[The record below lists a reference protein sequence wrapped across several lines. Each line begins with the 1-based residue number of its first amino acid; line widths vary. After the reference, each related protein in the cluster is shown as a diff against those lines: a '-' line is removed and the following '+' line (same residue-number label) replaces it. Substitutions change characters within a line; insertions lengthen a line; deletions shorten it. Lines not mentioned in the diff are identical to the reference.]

1 MRVTKRTMEAYL
13 RESGTPY
20 VAVDEAKKALFAGV
34 QLRSFDFVAYSES
47 GPNWLITCK
56 PFSQGD
62 MREVMRKWEDVFGKG
77 FAAAEV
83 RLRGGRFVLVALD
96 GKVTELP
103 EVDLPQG
110 FRSGDRLRHRP
121 RKAKPRR
128 RPTKSQDAEP
138 QPAGPETPVSPVL
151 GPDGNPMLFDT
162 HVPTERQLALFG
174 AEGGGA

>member
-1 MRVTKRTMEAYL
+1 MEAYL

-34 QLRSFDFVAYSES
+34 SLKSFDFVAYSAD

-83 RLRGGRFVLVALD
+83 RLRHGRFVLVTLD
-96 GKVTELP
+96 GKAVELP
-103 EVDLPQG
+103 PVEQPQAAPP
-110 FRSGDRLRHRP
+110 SPPAETIAAAPTDAAPPQTTEPVRP
-121 RKAKPRR
+121 
-128 RPTKSQDAEP
+128 
-138 QPAGPETPVSPVL
+138 
-151 GPDGNPMLFDT
+151 
-162 HVPTERQLALFG
+162 ERALF
-174 AEGGGA
+174 EMEP

>member
-1 MRVTKRTMEAYL
+1 MRVTIRAMEAYL

-83 RLRGGRFVLVALD
+83 RLRKGRFVLVTLNGQA
-96 GKVTELP
+96 TELP
-103 EVDLPQG
+103 PVELPQG
-110 FRSGDRLRHRP
+110 FRPGDVLHH
-121 RKAKPRR
+121 RKAVK
-128 RPTKSQDAEP
+128 E
-138 QPAGPETPVSPVL
+138 
-151 GPDGNPMLFDT
+151 FDREQAA
-162 HVPTERQLALFG
+162 PTEAAPPQATEPVRPERTLF
-174 AEGGGA
+174 ELEP

>member
-1 MRVTKRTMEAYL
+1 MRVTIRVMEAYL

-56 PFSQGD
+56 PFSHGD

-83 RLRGGRFVLVALD
+83 RLRKGRFVLVTLD
-96 GKVTELP
+96 GHATELP
-103 EVDLPQG
+103 PVELPQG
-110 FRSGDRLRHRP
+110 FRPGDVLHHRKSVKEFDREQAAP
-121 RKAKPRR
+121 KDAAPSQATEPV
-128 RPTKSQDAEP
+128 RPERT
-138 QPAGPETPVSPVL
+138 
-151 GPDGNPMLFDT
+151 LF
-162 HVPTERQLALFG
+162 E
-174 AEGGGA
+174 E

>member
-1 MRVTKRTMEAYL
+1 MEAYL

-56 PFSQGD
+56 PFSHGD

-83 RLRGGRFVLVALD
+83 RLRKGRFVLVTLD
-96 GKVTELP
+96 GQATELP
-103 EVDLPQG
+103 PVELPQG
-110 FRSGDRLRHRP
+110 FRPGDVLHH
-121 RKAKPRR
+121 RKAVKEFDREQAAPTPARLPSGGEAAPPQTTEPV
-128 RPTKSQDAEP
+128 RPERTLFELEP
-138 QPAGPETPVSPVL
+138 
-151 GPDGNPMLFDT
+151 
-162 HVPTERQLALFG
+162 
-174 AEGGGA
+174 

>member
-1 MRVTKRTMEAYL
+1 MRVTIRVMEAYL

-56 PFSQGD
+56 PFSHGD

-83 RLRGGRFVLVALD
+83 RFRQGRFVLVTLD
-96 GKVTELP
+96 GQATELP
-103 EVDLPQG
+103 PVELPQG
-110 FRSGDRLRHRP
+110 FRPGDVLLH
-121 RKAKPRR
+121 RKAVKEFDREQAAPTDAAPPQVTEPV
-128 RPTKSQDAEP
+128 RPERT
-138 QPAGPETPVSPVL
+138 
-151 GPDGNPMLFDT
+151 LF
-162 HVPTERQLALFG
+162 E
-174 AEGGGA
+174 E

>member
-1 MRVTKRTMEAYL
+1 MRVTIRVMEAYL

-83 RLRGGRFVLVALD
+83 RLRKGRFVLVTLD
-96 GKVTELP
+96 GKATELLP
-103 EVDLPQG
+103 VELPQG
-110 FRSGDRLRHRP
+110 FRPGDVLHH
-121 RKAKPRR
+121 RKAVKEFDREQAAPPDAAPPQQPEPV
-128 RPTKSQDAEP
+128 RPERT
-138 QPAGPETPVSPVL
+138 
-151 GPDGNPMLFDT
+151 LFE
-162 HVPTERQLALFG
+162 V
-174 AEGGGA
+174 EGGDS

>member
-1 MRVTKRTMEAYL
+1 MEAYL

-34 QLRSFDFVAYSES
+34 QLRSFDFVAYSDS

-83 RLRGGRFVLVALD
+83 RLRKGRFVLVTLD
-96 GKVTELP
+96 GQATELP
-103 EVDLPQG
+103 PVELPQG
-110 FRSGDRLRHRP
+110 FRPGDVLHH
-121 RKAKPRR
+121 RKAVK
-128 RPTKSQDAEP
+128 E
-138 QPAGPETPVSPVL
+138 
-151 GPDGNPMLFDT
+151 FDREQAA
-162 HVPTERQLALFG
+162 PTEAAPPQTTEPVRPERTLF
-174 AEGGGA
+174 ELES

>member
-1 MRVTKRTMEAYL
+1 MRVTIRAMEAYL
-13 RESGTPY
+13 RASGTPY

-83 RLRGGRFVLVALD
+83 RLRKGRFVLVMLD
-96 GKVTELP
+96 GKAVELPPVPQPQAAPPSLPEETVPAAPTEATPPQVTEPVRP
-103 EVDLPQG
+103 ERTL
-110 FRSGDRLRHRP
+110 FEL
-121 RKAKPRR
+121 
-128 RPTKSQDAEP
+128 
-138 QPAGPETPVSPVL
+138 ET
-151 GPDGNPMLFDT
+151 
-162 HVPTERQLALFG
+162 
-174 AEGGGA
+174 